1 MARVP
6 VVTRAKVPAK
16 YQKAFDEILAS
27 RGRGTA
33 VDSGPGSVMIN
44 SPEMAKR
51 ANHLSAYLRSES
63 TLPKKVQELAMLTT
77 ARGTDCQYIWNAHA
91 ASARKEG
98 VSDGL
103 VDALRDK
110 KPLPKMPADEA
121 AVVNY
126 GLEFFKTHRVS
137 PTNFQA
143 ALDQFG
149 AQGLAELT
157 TLMGYY
163 SMLAFN
169 ANAFQIDLP
178 EKRTEKVLP
187 V

>member
-1 MARVP
+1 MPRVP
-6 VVTRAKVPAK
+6 VVTREKVPAK
-16 YQKAFDEILAS
+16 YQKAYDDIISS

-51 ANHLSAYLRSES
+51 ANQLSAYLRGES
-63 TLPKKVQELAMLTT
+63 TLSKKVQELAMLTT
-77 ARGTDCQYIWNAHA
+77 ARGMDCQYIWNAHA

-98 VSDGL
+98 VSDAL

-110 KPLPKMPADEA
+110 KPLPRMAADEA

-137 PTNFQA
+137 QTNFQA
-143 ALDQFG
+143 ASDQFG

-163 SMLAFN
+163 AMLAFN
-169 ANAFQIDLP
+169 ANSFQIDLP

-187 V
+187 M

>member
-1 MARVP
+1 MPRVP
-6 VVTRAKVPAK
+6 TVSREKVPAK
-16 YQKAFDEILAS
+16 HQKTFDEIVS
-27 RGRGTA
+27 TRGRGNT
-33 VDSGPGSVMIN
+33 VDSGPGSIMIN

-51 ANHLSAYLRSES
+51 ANQLSGYLRRES
-63 TLPKKVQELAMLTT
+63 TLSKRVQELAMITT
-77 ARGTDCQYIWNAHA
+77 ARAMDCQYIWNAHA

-98 VSDGL
+98 VSEAL

-110 KPLPKMPADEA
+110 KPLPRMTAEEA

-126 GLEFFKTHRVS
+126 GLEFYKTHRVS
-137 PTNFQA
+137 QTNFQA

-149 AQGLAELT
+149 AQGLTELT

-163 SMLAFN
+163 ALLAFN

-178 EKRTEKVLP
+178 AQRTEKVLP

>member
-1 MARVP
+1 MPRVP
-6 VVTRAKVPAK
+6 VVTREKVPAK
-16 YQKAFDEILAS
+16 HQKAFDDIIAG
-27 RGRGTA
+27 RGRGGA

-51 ANHLSAYLRSES
+51 ANQLSNYLRSDS
-63 TLPKKVQELAMLTT
+63 TLPKKVQELAMLTV
-77 ARGTDCQYIWNAHA
+77 ARSMDCAYIWNAHA

-98 VSDGL
+98 VSDAL

-110 KPLPKMPADEA
+110 KPLPRMAPDEA

-126 GLEFFKTHRVS
+126 GLEFYKTHRVS
-137 PTNFQA
+137 QTNFQA
-143 ALDQFG
+143 ALDKFG
-149 AQGLAELT
+149 PQGLTELT

-163 SMLAFN
+163 AMLAFN
-169 ANAFQIDLP
+169 ANSFQIDLP
-178 EKRTEKVLP
+178 ATRTEKALP

>member
-1 MARVP
+1 MPRVP
-6 VVTRAKVPAK
+6 VVTREKVPAK
-16 YQKAFDEILAS
+16 YQKSFDEVISS

-51 ANHLSAYLRSES
+51 ANQLSAYLRGES
-63 TLPKKVQELAMLTT
+63 TLSKKVQELAMLTT
-77 ARGTDCQYIWNAHA
+77 ARGMDCQYIWNAHA
-91 ASARKEG
+91 ASARKAG
-98 VSDGL
+98 VSDAL

-110 KPLPKMPADEA
+110 KPLPRMATDEA

-137 PTNFQA
+137 QTNFQA
-143 ALDQFG
+143 ALEQFG

-163 SMLAFN
+163 AMLAFN
-169 ANAFQIDLP
+169 ANSFQIDLP
-178 EKRTEKVLP
+178 EKRTEKALP

>member
-1 MARVP
+1 M
-6 VVTRAKVPAK
+6 
-16 YQKAFDEILAS
+16 
-27 RGRGTA
+27 
-33 VDSGPGSVMIN
+33 
-44 SPEMAKR
+44 
-51 ANHLSAYLRSES
+51 
-63 TLPKKVQELAMLTT
+63 
-77 ARGTDCQYIWNAHA
+77 DCQYIWNAHA

-98 VSDGL
+98 VTDAL

-110 KPLPKMPADEA
+110 KPLPRMASDEA

-137 PTNFQA
+137 QTNFQT

-149 AQGLAELT
+149 SQGLAELT

-163 SMLAFN
+163 AMLAFN
-169 ANAFQIDLP
+169 ANSFQIDLP

-187 V
+187 M